1 MIEKTVLDYLS
12 DKLTVPVYAEVP
24 EDVPASYVIIEKTGG
39 GMENQIWTA
48 TLAIKC
54 VAASLFYAA
63 ELNDAVIA
71 AMLGIADDANVSKCS
86 LNSNYNFTD
95 TRTKEYR
102 YQAVFD
108 LVYFN

>member
-12 DKLTVPVYAEVP
+12 TMLSVPVYMEVP
-24 EDVPASYVIIEKTGG
+24 EAVPASYVIIEKTGG

-48 TLAIKC
+48 TLAIKS
-54 VAASLFYAA
+54 VAASLFNAA
-63 ELNDAVIA
+63 TLNAAVIE
-71 AMLGIADDANVSKCS
+71 AMIGITDTTDISKCS

-108 LVYFN
+108 LVYC